1 MKKNPKETKMA
12 RKAKT
17 IAEELKEESVA
28 VEAPAN
34 NGNAYDEFVERIS
47 RLESIVREQG
57 DRIAKLEKNAPKR
70 LTSADFCGM

>member
-1 MKKNPKETKMA
+1 MA

-28 VEAPAN
+28 AESPAGN
-34 NGNAYDEFVERIS
+34 SNAYDELVERIS

-57 DRIAKLEKNAPKR
+57 DKIAKLEKNAPKR

>member
-1 MKKNPKETKMA
+1 MA
-12 RKAKT
+12 RKNSKT
-17 IAEELKEESVA
+17 ISEELKEESVA
-28 VEAPAN
+28 VESATG
-34 NGNAYDEFVERIS
+34 NGNAYDELVERIS

>member
-1 MKKNPKETKMA
+1 MA

-28 VEAPAN
+28 EAPAS
-34 NGNAYDEFVERIS
+34 NGNAYDELVERIS

-70 LTSADFCGM
+70 LTSADFVGM

>member
-1 MKKNPKETKMA
+1 MA
-12 RKAKT
+12 RKTKT

-28 VEAPAN
+28 VESPAGK
-34 NGNAYDEFVERIS
+34 GNAYDDLVERIS

>member
-1 MKKNPKETKMA
+1 MKKNPKEMKMA

-28 VEAPAN
+28 VEAPAG
-34 NGNAYDEFVERIS
+34 NGNAYDELVERIS

-57 DRIAKLEKNAPKR
+57 DTIAKLEKNAPKR

>member
-1 MKKNPKETKMA
+1 MA

-28 VEAPAN
+28 EAHAS
-34 NGNAYDEFVERIS
+34 NGNAYDELAERIS
-47 RLESIVREQG
+47 RLESIVREHG

>member
-1 MKKNPKETKMA
+1 MA
-12 RKAKT
+12 RKART

-28 VEAPAN
+28 EASAS
-34 NGNAYDEFVERIS
+34 NGNAYDELVERLS

-57 DRIAKLEKNAPKR
+57 DTIAKLEKNAPKR

>member
-1 MKKNPKETKMA
+1 MA
-12 RKAKT
+12 RKTKT

-28 VEAPAN
+28 EAPAS
-34 NGNAYDEFVERIS
+34 NGNAYDDLVERIS

-57 DRIAKLEKNAPKR
+57 DTIAKLEKNAPKR

>member
-1 MKKNPKETKMA
+1 MA

-28 VEAPAN
+28 VESPAG
-34 NGNAYDEFVERIS
+34 NGNAYDELVERIS

-57 DRIAKLEKNAPKR
+57 DTIAKLEKNAPKR

>member
-1 MKKNPKETKMA
+1 MA

-17 IAEELKEESVA
+17 IVEELKEESVA
-28 VEAPAN
+28 VETTAG
-34 NGNAYDEFVERIS
+34 NGNAYDDLVERIS

>member
-1 MKKNPKETKMA
+1 MA
-12 RKAKT
+12 RKNSNT
-17 IAEELKEESVA
+17 ISEELKEESVA
-28 VEAPAN
+28 VEAPAG
-34 NGNAYDEFVERIS
+34 NGNAYDELVERIS